1 MAKKLKVAVIGLGQ
15 IGSVVAANLVKA
27 NRPVILADRSVEK
40 AKALAG
46 KLGSLAEAAE
56 IPSAITK
63 ADIIVFSIWFDAIKE
78 LLKTYGAEL
87 QGKIVVDP
95 SNPIALDE
103 NGGFKKTIGQKESA
117 GKILSALLPKG
128 SKLAKVLGT
137 LGVDSLQ
144 QAAFRNPEKAV
155 LFYATDDTSIHDA
168 LEELIRD
175 SGFEAVH
182 VGNLSQSIRLEV
194 FGDLHEFGA
203 LGKTVSLSEANSK
216 L

>member
-1 MAKKLKVAVIGLGQ
+1 MSTKLKVAVIGLGQ
-15 IGSVVAANLVKA
+15 IGSVVAANLVKG

-95 SNPIALDE
+95 SNPIAPDE

-117 GKILSALLPKG
+117 GKILSAVLPSSRLLFVLP
-128 SKLAKVLGT
+128 LAPLEYFTPLFVWHLPFSTSTCLLVDPRTGHLPLLQLFFGHKVAGYDPRAKT
-137 LGVDSLQ
+137 WPG
-144 QAAFRNPEKAV
+144 
-155 LFYATDDTSIHDA
+155 YT
-168 LEELIRD
+168 
-175 SGFEAVH
+175 
-182 VGNLSQSIRLEV
+182 EV
-194 FGDLHEFGA
+194 RG
-203 LGKTVSLSEANSK
+203 
-216 L
+216 